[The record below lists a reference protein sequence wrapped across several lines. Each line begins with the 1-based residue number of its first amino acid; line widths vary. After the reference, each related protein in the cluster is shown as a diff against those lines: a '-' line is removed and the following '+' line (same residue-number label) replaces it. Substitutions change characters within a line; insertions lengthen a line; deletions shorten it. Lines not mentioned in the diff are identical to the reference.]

1 MTNPANDIPAPGTI
15 DHAVAVEQIRP
26 LPAGYA
32 PRLVV
37 FDFDGTLSFIRAGW
51 PPIMAGLMATAL
63 AETGGNFDDYLANA
77 YDRVYRTA
85 GQPTLHQMQW
95 LADEVRKHGGS
106 PLPAEEYKRLYLE
119 ELGTLTHRRTTELR
133 EGRVKPEALLVPGT
147 GEFLAALP
155 TERLVLGI
163 ASGTDQK
170 ELRYEAGLLGIAH
183 YFGRH
188 IYGPDPS
195 HPEYTKAWLFKKLL
209 HHYNLPGT
217 AFLGFGDGPVEIE
230 AIVAAGGVAAA
241 LITNEVTGQGI
252 DEIKRE
258 RLIEAGAHIILPNY
272 TSVNEILA
280 ITKIQG

>member
-1 MTNPANDIPAPGTI
+1 MTNPAPDTPATSAI
-15 DHAVAVEQIRP
+15 DHAVAIEQVRP
-26 LPAGYA
+26 FPAGYH

-51 PPIMAGLMATAL
+51 PPIMARLMATAL
-63 AETGGNFDDYLANA
+63 METGGKYEDYLAIA

-95 LADEVRKHGGS
+95 LADEVRARGGS

-119 ELGTLTHRRTTELR
+119 EIGTLTRRRISELR
-133 EGRVKPEALLVPGT
+133 EGRVKPEAFLVPGIQ
-147 GEFLAALP
+147 EFLAALP
-155 TERLVLGI
+155 TEHLILGI

-170 ELRYEAGLLGIAH
+170 ALRVETELLGIAS
-183 YFGRH
+183 YFGKH

-195 HPEYTKAWLFKKLL
+195 HPDYTKAQIFKKLL

-230 AIVAAGGVAAA
+230 AIVAAGGVAVA

-252 DEIKRE
+252 DAIKRE

-272 TSVNEILA
+272 TSVQEILA
-280 ITKIQG
+280 ITQIQS